1 MQRRAVDERLWCLQE
16 QDLATEECPDLAEG
30 VVAASVFIHQSVERT
45 SAAFLA
51 ELRRAAYV
59 TPTSY
64 LELLNTVTSL
74 LGERRE
80 ALERTRS
87 RLAVGLEKLLTTAG
101 TPVASV
107 EACRRP
113 LQLCSFATEPHAVA
127 IYNSKRAQDAGQERG
142 QLHIMLWCIC

>member
-1 MQRRAVDERLWCLQE
+1 MHVQKIALSVRSSSLQE
-16 QDLATEECPDLAEG
+16 QDLSTEGCPDLAEG

-64 LELLNTVTSL
+64 LELLNTFTSL

-87 RLAVGLEKLLTTAG
+87 RLAVGLEKLLSTAG
-101 TPVASV
+101 APPA
-107 EACRRP
+107 ACRTFWE
-113 LQLCSFATEPHAVA
+113 LAAV
-127 IYNSKRAQDAGQERG
+127 
-142 QLHIMLWCIC
+142 